1 MINNFLEI
9 IFKITFLKMISLIKI
24 YYLNKILIKNLM
36 RLKIKILMIKLE
48 HPLLHKQL
56 FKTGKK

>member
-9 IFKITFLKMISLIKI
+9 ILKITFLKMISLIKI

-36 RLKIKILMIKLE
+36 RLKIKILIIKLT
-48 HPLLHKQL
+48 HP
-56 FKTGKK
+56 